1 MVNKERELAYSVQQV
16 ATREDDRVRLA
27 TPRVNCRRV
36 VLTETLPEDC
46 IRIRDDQGPFDPRL
60 GLGSL
65 RVGASGAHLVS
76 QDTNLGREDPCVMHH
91 YANEGLRDAR
101 GANVGSSLY
110 DHAADVGSSLYA
122 RAADVGSNLYDRAAD
137 VGSSLYDR
145 AADVGSSLYDLAA
158 DVGSSWYDRAADVGS
173 SLYDRAA
180 DVGSSLYDRGADVG
194 LNAAREVD
202 LRPRSRT
209 TYDAAL
215 RVAHDAGAG
224 MRLASDDEIRMSV
237 VCDGDD
243 LRPSLR
249 AARDDVGLSVVHD
262 TDVVQCSRFS
272 CDDDVRQRVA
282 SDDDV
287 RLKTAHNSDLR
298 PSSRTAR
305 DEVGLSVACG
315 ADVVPFPRFVYD
327 DVKER
332 AAHDDDAR
340 LRDDHNDDARLRAA
354 FADDARLRVACAE
367 DARLSAVCADDAR
380 LRAACAEDA
389 RLRAV
394 CDDDARLRD
403 DHNDDARLR
412 AACVGDVGL
421 RDGEIGLK
429 DALDLVY
436 TGSDALWPCNLADLD
451 ARLLSDAGLV
461 VQPEVA
467 SLPIPSFNGPLLED
481 LMLKEEY
488 GCDFLRPVKA
498 RHADEISAERQPR
511 LKDGTWSHYD
521 KLTSDPS
528 AKEEKKQQKIKKA
541 KAGKTKKRK
550 ELRDAEVKNELA
562 ETR

>member
-1 MVNKERELAYSVQQV
+1 MVNKERKLAYSVQQI

-36 VLTETLPEDC
+36 MLTETLPENC
-46 IRIRDDQGPFDPRL
+46 IGIRDDQGPFDPRL

-101 GANVGSSLY
+101 
-110 DHAADVGSSLYA
+110 AADVGSS
-122 RAADVGSNLYDRAAD
+122 LYDRAAD

-145 AADVGSSLYDLAA
+145 AADVGSSLYDRAADVGSSWYDRAADVGSSLYDRAA

-209 TYDAAL
+209 AHDVAL
-215 RVAHDAGAG
+215 RVSHDAAAG
-224 MRLASDDEIRMSV
+224 MRHASDDEIRISV

-249 AARDDVGLSVVHD
+249 AARDDVGLSLAGPSVVHD
-262 TDVVQCSRFS
+262 ADVVQCSRFS
-272 CDDDVRQRVA
+272 CDDEVKQRVA
-282 SDDDV
+282 IDDDV
-287 RLKTAHNSDLR
+287 RLKTACGSDLR

-305 DEVGLSVACG
+305 DEVGRSVACG
-315 ADVVPFPRFVYD
+315 ADVVPFPRFIYD
-327 DVKER
+327 DVKQR
-332 AAHDDDAR
+332 AAHNDDAR

-354 FADDARLRVACAE
+354 FGDDARLRAACADDARLRVAC
-367 DARLSAVCADDAR
+367 DDNAPLRAACDDNAR
-380 LRAACAEDA
+380 LRAAC
-389 RLRAV
+389 
-394 CDDDARLRD
+394 DD
-403 DHNDDARLR
+403 NARLR

-436 TGSDALWPCNLADLD
+436 NGADAMWPCNLADLD
-451 ARLLSDAGLV
+451 TRLLSDAGLV

-498 RHADEISAERQPR
+498 RQADEISAERQPR

-528 AKEEKKQQKIKKA
+528 AKEEKKEQNIKKA

-550 ELRDAEVKNELA
+550 ELRDAKVKNEQA
-562 ETR
+562 KTR

>member
-1 MVNKERELAYSVQQV
+1 M
-16 ATREDDRVRLA
+16 
-27 TPRVNCRRV
+27 
-36 VLTETLPEDC
+36 
-46 IRIRDDQGPFDPRL
+46 
-60 GLGSL
+60 
-65 RVGASGAHLVS
+65 
-76 QDTNLGREDPCVMHH
+76 
-91 YANEGLRDAR
+91 
-101 GANVGSSLY
+101 GSSWY
-110 DHAADVGSSLYA
+110 DRAADVGSSLYD
-122 RAADVGSNLYDRAAD
+122 RAVDVGSSLYDRAAD

-145 AADVGSSLYDLAA
+145 AADVGSSLYD
-158 DVGSSWYDRAADVGS
+158 RA
-173 SLYDRAA
+173 
-180 DVGSSLYDRGADVG
+180 ADVG

-209 TYDAAL
+209 AYDVTL

-249 AARDDVGLSVVHD
+249 AARDDVGLSLAGLSVVHD
-262 TDVVQCSRFS
+262 ADVVQCSRFS
-272 CDDDVRQRVA
+272 CDDEVKQRVA
-282 SDDDV
+282 IDDDV
-287 RLKTAHNSDLR
+287 RLKTARGSDLR

-305 DEVGLSVACG
+305 DEVGRSVACG
-315 ADVVPFPRFVYD
+315 ADVVPFPRFIYD
-327 DVKER
+327 DVKQR
-332 AAHDDDAR
+332 AAHNDDAR

-354 FADDARLRVACAE
+354 FGDDARLRDAHDDDARLRVAC
-367 DARLSAVCADDAR
+367 DD
-380 LRAACAEDA
+380 
-389 RLRAV
+389 
-394 CDDDARLRD
+394 
-403 DHNDDARLR
+403 NARLR

-436 TGSDALWPCNLADLD
+436 NGSDAMWPCNLADLD

-498 RHADEISAERQPR
+498 RQADEISAERQPR

-528 AKEEKKQQKIKKA
+528 AKEEKKQPNIKKA

-550 ELRDAEVKNELA
+550 ELRDAKVKNELA